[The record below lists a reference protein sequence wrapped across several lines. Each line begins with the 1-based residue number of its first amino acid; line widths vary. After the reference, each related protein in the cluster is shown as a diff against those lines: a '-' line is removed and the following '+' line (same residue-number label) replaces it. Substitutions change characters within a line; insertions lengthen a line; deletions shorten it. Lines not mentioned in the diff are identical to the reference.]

1 MMMHTDSDSA
11 FWHYYSWC
19 QEMEALREEQEQ
31 EQELEEQDEP
41 KGWTYWDTS
50 TGDEQL

>member
-31 EQELEEQDEP
+31 ELEDLNNNN
-41 KGWTYWDTS
+41 KDS
-50 TGDEQL
+50 FND